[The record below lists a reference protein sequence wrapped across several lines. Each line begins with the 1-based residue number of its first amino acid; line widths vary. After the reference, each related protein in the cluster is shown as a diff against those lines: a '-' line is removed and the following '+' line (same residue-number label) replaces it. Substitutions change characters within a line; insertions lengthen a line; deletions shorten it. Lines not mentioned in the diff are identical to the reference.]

1 MTENHPLD
9 FLKSLFINLSSWGA
23 GYADGRR
30 TWHGILKRILQERDQ
45 KADNARSN
53 DAIAKSETEIA
64 APEQQ
69 HLGADELR
77 TAMVAILD
85 KSFSVFHDV
94 RQTAETSEI
103 QIAQPYWFRC
113 PTCKF
118 DWPTWLKPSIMF
130 VSLSFVT
137 DECPNCRRKHVPAYK
152 IGADY

>member
-1 MTENHPLD
+1 M
-9 FLKSLFINLSSWGA
+9 
-23 GYADGRR
+23 
-30 TWHGILKRILQERDQ
+30 LKRILQERDQ
-45 KADNARSN
+45 KADNAHSN
-53 DAIAKSETEIA
+53 DAITKSETEIA

-85 KSFSVFHDV
+85 KSFPVFHDV

-118 DWPTWLKPSIMF
+118 DYLAKAF
-130 VSLSFVT
+130 NYVRLSVVRHGRMPKLPKEACT
-137 DECPNCRRKHVPAYK
+137 GLQDRIRLLVDDPDQGIC
-152 IGADY
+152 

>member
-1 MTENHPLD
+1 MGVQMFIDLD
-9 FLKSLFINLSSWGA
+9 SWEA
-23 GYADGRR
+23 GYTDGQR
-30 TWHGILKRILQERDQ
+30 TRHGTRKRILQERDP
-45 KADNARSN
+45 KTDNAHSN
-53 DAIAKSETEIA
+53 DAITKSETEIA
-64 APEQQ
+64 ALEQQ

-85 KSFSVFHDV
+85 KPVPVFHDV

-103 QIAQPYWFRC
+103 PIAQPYWFRC

-137 DECPNCRRKHVPAYK
+137 DECPNCRRKGVPAFK
-152 IGADY
+152 IGSD

>member
-1 MTENHPLD
+1 MGVQKC
-9 FLKSLFINLSSWGA
+9 FLIYTVGEQFTRT
-23 GYADGRR
+23 ADEHGMACSKEFYKNGIRR
-30 TWHGILKRILQERDQ
+30 PTTL
-45 KADNARSN
+45 
-53 DAIAKSETEIA
+53 IATMPSQNPSEIA

-85 KSFSVFHDV
+85 KSFPVFHDV

-118 DWPTWLKPSIMF
+118 DWPTWLKPSIIF

-152 IGADY
+152 IGSDY

>member
-1 MTENHPLD
+1 M
-9 FLKSLFINLSSWGA
+9 A
-23 GYADGRR
+23 
-30 TWHGILKRILQERDQ
+30 WHLKRILQERDQ

-53 DAIAKSETEIA
+53 DVITKPETEIA
-64 APEQQ
+64 APGQQ

-77 TAMVAILD
+77 RAMLAILD
-85 KSFSVFHDV
+85 KSFPVFHDV
-94 RQTAETSEI
+94 RQTAETSER

-118 DWPTWLKPSIMF
+118 DWRTWLKPSIMF

-152 IGADY
+152 IGSDY